1 MLEILKQVQYKFVS
15 LPSAINKTIM
25 WQNSSVIDKMYQK
38 LAIQVS
44 LNGLS
49 FATFD
54 TLTNKATILKKVE
67 LGKVNLTTKVED
79 LFAEA
84 FQKHPELTA
93 SYDEVVV
100 IHSNNLSTFVPTA
113 LFDEEYLGSY
123 LQFNTKVFETDFFA
137 YDELGNYEMN
147 NVYIPY
153 VNLNNYFIDQFG
165 TFDYKHANT
174 VLVKKL
180 LDVSKNIEEP
190 KMFVHVSDTHFE
202 IVVIQNQK
210 LQLYNSFDYK
220 TPEDFIYYIL
230 FTAEQL
236 HLNPENF
243 KLELLGKIAEGDAF
257 YTIAYKYVRNTN
269 LFDVN
274 FMFGSL
280 TDAEKREHF
289 ILLHS

>member
-1 MLEILKQVQYKFVS
+1 
-15 LPSAINKTIM
+15 M

-38 LAIQVS
+38 LVIQAS

-54 TLTNKATILKKVE
+54 TLTGEANKLQNIV
-67 LGKVNLTTKVED
+67 LGKVNLTTKIED

-84 FQKHPELTA
+84 FQNIPELKA
-93 SYDEVVV
+93 SYDEVVI

-113 LFDEEYLGSY
+113 LFDEDYLGSY

-137 YDELGNYEMN
+137 YDELSNYEMN

-180 LDVSKNIEEP
+180 LDISKNNEES
-190 KMFVHVSDTHFE
+190 KMFVHVSETHFE

-210 LQLYNSFDYK
+210 LQLYNTFEYK

-236 HLNPENF
+236 HLNPESF
-243 KLELLGKIAEGDAF
+243 KLELLGKIVEDDLLYKMA
-257 YTIAYKYVRNTN
+257 YTYVRNTY
-269 LFDVN
+269 LFDVS
-274 FMFGSL
+274 FMQSNS

-289 ILLHS
+289 ILLHA

>member
-1 MLEILKQVQYKFVS
+1 
-15 LPSAINKTIM
+15 M
-25 WQNSSVIDKMYQK
+25 WQNTSVIDKMYQK
-38 LAIQVS
+38 LAIQVC
-44 LNGLS
+44 LGGLS

-54 TLTNKATILKKVE
+54 TLINKATKLQKID
-67 LGKVNLTTKVED
+67 LGKVNFTTKIED

-84 FQKHPELTA
+84 FQNYPELKA
-93 SYDEVVV
+93 GYDEIVI

-137 YDELGNYEMN
+137 FDELENYEMN

-153 VNLNNYFIDQFG
+153 VNMNNYFIDQFG
-165 TFDYKHANT
+165 TFDYKHSNT
-174 VLVKKL
+174 VLVNKL
-180 LDVSKNIEEP
+180 LDVSKNKEELQL
-190 KMFVHVSDTHFE
+190 FVHVSDTHFE

-210 LQLYNSFDYK
+210 LLLYNSFDYK

-236 HLNPENF
+236 NLNPESF
-243 KLELLGKIAEGDAF
+243 KLELLGKIVDGDAL
-257 YTIAYKYVRNTN
+257 YKIAYKYVRNTN
-269 LFDVN
+269 LFDVS
-274 FMFGSL
+274 FMHNQL
-280 TDAEKREHF
+280 TETENREHF

>member
-1 MLEILKQVQYKFVS
+1 
-15 LPSAINKTIM
+15 M
-25 WQNSSVIDKMYQK
+25 WQNSSVIDKMYKK

-54 TLTNKATILKKVE
+54 TLMNKPLTLRKID
-67 LGKVNLTTKVED
+67 LGRFSVTAKIED
-79 LFAEA
+79 LFAQA
-84 FQKHPELTA
+84 FQNHPELKA
-93 SYDEVVV
+93 GYDEIAI
-100 IHSNNLSTFVPTA
+100 IHSNNLSTFVPIA

-137 YDELGNYEMN
+137 FDELGKYEMN

-153 VNLNNYFIDQFG
+153 VNMNNYFIDQFG

-174 VLVKKL
+174 VLVNKL
-180 LDVSKNIEEP
+180 LELSKNNEER

-210 LQLYNSFDYK
+210 LQLYNTFEYK

-236 HLNPENF
+236 QLNPEYF
-243 KLELLGKIAEGDAF
+243 KLELLGKINEGDAL
-257 YTIAYKYVRNTN
+257 YDMAYKYVRNTS
-269 LFDVN
+269 LFDVS
-274 FMFGSL
+274 FMFGAL
-280 TDAEKREHF
+280 TEAEKREHF

>member
-1 MLEILKQVQYKFVS
+1 
-15 LPSAINKTIM
+15 M
-25 WQNSSVIDKMYQK
+25 WQNTSVIDKTYKK

-54 TLTNKATILKKVE
+54 TLVNKPLSIQKIE
-67 LGKVNLTTKVED
+67 MGKVSITTKIED

-84 FQKHPELTA
+84 FQNYPELKA
-93 SYDEVVV
+93 GYDDIVI

-137 YDELGNYEMN
+137 FDELSNYEMN

-153 VNLNNYFIDQFG
+153 VNMNNYFIDQYG

-174 VLVKKL
+174 ILVQKL
-180 LDVSKNIEEP
+180 LEVSKNNEER

-236 HLNPENF
+236 HLNPESF
-243 KLELLGKIAEGDAF
+243 KLELLGKITEGDSLYTMAF
-257 YTIAYKYVRNTN
+257 KYVRNVAM
-269 LFDVN
+269 LDVSSMQN
-274 FMFGSL
+274 SFTES
-280 TDAEKREHF
+280 ENREHF

>member
-1 MLEILKQVQYKFVS
+1 
-15 LPSAINKTIM
+15 M
-25 WQNSSVIDKMYQK
+25 WQNSSVIDKMYKK

-54 TLTNKATILKKVE
+54 TLLNKPLQLQKID
-67 LGKVNLTTKVED
+67 LGKVNVGTKIED
-79 LFAEA
+79 LFEEA
-84 FQKHPELTA
+84 FQNHNELKA
-93 SYDEVVV
+93 GYDEIVI

-137 YDELGNYEMN
+137 FDELSNYAMN

-153 VNLNNYFIDQFG
+153 VNLNNYFVDQFG

-174 VLVKKL
+174 ILVNKL
-180 LDVSKNIEEP
+180 LDVSKNNEELQL
-190 KMFVHVSDTHFE
+190 FVHVSDAHFE

-210 LQLYNSFDYK
+210 LQLYNTFEYK

-230 FTAEQL
+230 FTSEQL
-236 HLNPENF
+236 ALNPENF
-243 KLELLGKIAEGDAF
+243 KLKLLGKITEDDAL
-257 YTIAYKYVRNTN
+257 YTIAYKYIRNTH

-274 FMFGSL
+274 FMPSNL

>member
-1 MLEILKQVQYKFVS
+1 
-15 LPSAINKTIM
+15 M
-25 WQNSSVIDKMYQK
+25 WQNTSVIDKTYKK

-49 FATFD
+49 FTTFD
-54 TLTNKATILKKVE
+54 TLTNKPLALQKIE
-67 LGKVNLTTKVED
+67 MGKVNVTTKIED

-84 FQKHPELTA
+84 FQNHPELKA
-93 SYDEVVV
+93 GYDEIV
-100 IHSNNLSTFVPTA
+100 IVHSNNLSTFVPTA

-137 YDELGNYEMN
+137 FDELTNYEMN

-153 VNLNNYFIDQFG
+153 VNMNNYFIDQFG
-165 TFDYKHANT
+165 TFDYKHANSI
-174 VLVKKL
+174 LIEKL
-180 LDVSKNIEEP
+180 LDISKNNEEL
-190 KMFVHVSDTHFE
+190 KMFVHVSDSHFE
-202 IVVIQNQK
+202 IVIIQNQK

-236 HLNPENF
+236 QLNPENF
-243 KLELLGKIAEGDAF
+243 KLELLGKITEGDTL
-257 YTIAYKYVRNTN
+257 YDITYKYVRNIT

-274 FMFGSL
+274 FMQNNFS
-280 TDAEKREHF
+280 DSENREHF
-289 ILLHS
+289 ILLHSWESSRENIKAEE

>member
-1 MLEILKQVQYKFVS
+1 
-15 LPSAINKTIM
+15 M
-25 WQNSSVIDKMYQK
+25 WQNTSVIDKMYRK

-54 TLTNKATILKKVE
+54 TLMNKPLQLQKID
-67 LGKVNLTTKVED
+67 LGKVNVTSKIED

-84 FQKHPELTA
+84 FKKNPELKA
-93 SYDEVVV
+93 GYDEVVIV
-100 IHSNNLSTFVPTA
+100 HSNNLSTFVPTA

-165 TFDYKHANT
+165 TFDYKHSNT
-174 VLVKKL
+174 ILVNKL
-180 LDVSKNIEEP
+180 LDLSKNNEER
-190 KMFVHVSDTHFE
+190 KMFVHISDTHFE

-210 LQLYNSFDYK
+210 LQLYNTFEYK

-230 FTAEQL
+230 FTSEQL
-236 HLNPENF
+236 FLNPENF
-243 KLELLGKIAEGDAF
+243 KLELLGKIAEGDAL
-257 YTIAYKYVRNTN
+257 YEIAYKYVRHTS

-274 FMFGSL
+274 FMFGVL
-280 TDAEKREHF
+280 TEAEKREHF

>member
-1 MLEILKQVQYKFVS
+1 
-15 LPSAINKTIM
+15 M
-25 WQNSSVIDKMYQK
+25 WQNSSVIDKMYKK

-54 TLTNKATILKKVE
+54 TLMNKPLQIQKINI
-67 LGKVNLTTKVED
+67 GNVNVTSKIED
-79 LFAEA
+79 LFTEA
-84 FQKHPELTA
+84 FHNFPELKA
-93 SYDEVVV
+93 GYDEITI

-137 YDELGNYEMN
+137 FDELPNYEMN

-153 VNLNNYFIDQFG
+153 VNMNNYFIDQFG

-174 VLVKKL
+174 ILVNKL
-180 LDVSKNIEEP
+180 LDLSKNNEEQ
-190 KMFVHVSDTHFE
+190 KMFVHISDSHFE
-202 IVVIQNQK
+202 IVIIQNQK
-210 LQLYNSFDYK
+210 LQLYNSFEYK

-236 HLNPENF
+236 HLNPETF
-243 KLELLGKIAEGDAF
+243 KLELLGKISEDDSLYSITF
-257 YTIAYKYVRNTN
+257 KYIRNTQ
-269 LFDVN
+269 LFDVS
-274 FMFGSL
+274 FMQSSL
-280 TDAEKREHF
+280 TDTEKREHF

>member
-1 MLEILKQVQYKFVS
+1 
-15 LPSAINKTIM
+15 M
-25 WQNSSVIDKMYQK
+25 WQNTNVIDKMYQK

-49 FATFD
+49 FAIFD
-54 TLTNKATILKKVE
+54 TLMNKVTKLQKIE
-67 LGKVNLTTKVED
+67 MGKVNVTTKIED
-79 LFAEA
+79 LFGEA
-84 FQKHPELTA
+84 FQKHPELKA
-93 SYDEVVV
+93 SYDEIVI

-137 YDELGNYEMN
+137 FDILEKYEMN

-153 VNLNNYFIDQFG
+153 VNMNNYFIDQFG

-174 VLVKKL
+174 VLVNKL
-180 LDVSKNIEEP
+180 LDVSKNNEELQL
-190 KMFVHVSDTHFE
+190 FVHVSDTHFE

-210 LQLYNSFDYK
+210 LQLYNSFDYQA
-220 TPEDFIYYIL
+220 PEDFIYYIL

-236 HLNPENF
+236 QLNPESF
-243 KLELLGKIAEGDAF
+243 KLQLLGKISEGDSL

-269 LFDVN
+269 LFDVS
-274 FMFGSL
+274 FMQSGL

-289 ILLHS
+289 ILLHA

>member
-1 MLEILKQVQYKFVS
+1 MSQNTSI
-15 LPSAINKTIM
+15 INKTY
-25 WQNSSVIDKMYQK
+25 KK

-49 FATFD
+49 FAIID
-54 TLTNKATILKKVE
+54 TLLNKPLSLQKINIGNVSITSKI
-67 LGKVNLTTKVED
+67 ED

-84 FQKHPELTA
+84 FQNYPELKA
-93 SYDEVVV
+93 SYDDIVI
-100 IHSNNLSTFVPTA
+100 IHSNNLSSFVPTA
-113 LFDEEYLGSY
+113 LFDEDYLGSY

-137 YDELGNYEMN
+137 FDELPNYEMN

-153 VNLNNYFIDQFG
+153 VNMNNYFIDQYG

-174 VLVKKL
+174 ILVQKL
-180 LDVSKNIEEP
+180 LEISKNNEER

-230 FTAEQL
+230 FTSEQL
-236 HLNPENF
+236 HLNPEIF
-243 KLELLGKIAEGDAF
+243 KLELLGKITEGDSI
-257 YTIAYKYVRNTN
+257 YNIVYNYVRNVSMM
-269 LFDVN
+269 DVSAIQN
-274 FMFGSL
+274 QF
-280 TDAEKREHF
+280 TETENREHF

>member
-1 MLEILKQVQYKFVS
+1 M
-15 LPSAINKTIM
+15 M

-44 LNGLS
+44 LKGLS

-54 TLTNKATILKKVE
+54 TLTNKATKLQNVV
-67 LGKVNLTTKVED
+67 LGKFQLTTKIED

-84 FQKHPELTA
+84 FENNPELKA
-93 SYDEVVV
+93 GYDEVVI

-113 LFDEEYLGSY
+113 LFDEDYLGSY

-174 VLVKKL
+174 ILVKKL
-180 LDVSKNIEEP
+180 LDVSKNNEERQ
-190 KMFVHVSDTHFE
+190 MFVHVSDTHFE
-202 IVVIQNQK
+202 IVVIQNQR
-210 LQLYNSFDYK
+210 LQLYNTFEYK

-236 HLNPENF
+236 QLNPENF
-243 KLELLGKIAEGDAF
+243 KLELLGKIAEDDAL
-257 YTIAYKYVRNTN
+257 YKIAYKYVRNTN
-269 LFDVN
+269 LFDVS
-274 FMFGSL
+274 FMQSNL

>member
-1 MLEILKQVQYKFVS
+1 
-15 LPSAINKTIM
+15 M
-25 WQNSSVIDKMYQK
+25 WQNTSVIDKMYQK
-38 LAIQVS
+38 LVIQVS

-54 TLTNKATILKKVE
+54 TLMNKPQTLKKID
-67 LGKVNLTTKVED
+67 LGKFNVNTKIED

-84 FQKHPELTA
+84 FQNNPELKA
-93 SYDEVVV
+93 GYDEIV
-100 IHSNNLSTFVPTA
+100 IIHNNNLSTFVPTA

-137 YDELGNYEMN
+137 FDELANYEMN

-153 VNLNNYFIDQFG
+153 VNMNNYFIDQFG

-174 VLVKKL
+174 VLVNKL
-180 LDVSKNIEEP
+180 LDLSKNNEER

-210 LQLYNSFDYK
+210 LQLYNTFEYK

-236 HLNPENF
+236 QLNPENF
-243 KLELLGKIAEGDAF
+243 KLELLGKIAEGDPL
-257 YTIAYKYVRNTN
+257 YDIAYKYVRNTH
-269 LFDVN
+269 LFDVS
-274 FMFGSL
+274 FMFGAL
-280 TDAEKREHF
+280 TEPEKREHF

>member
-1 MLEILKQVQYKFVS
+1 
-15 LPSAINKTIM
+15 M
-25 WQNSSVIDKMYQK
+25 WQNTSVIDKMYQK
-38 LAIQVS
+38 LVIQVS

-54 TLTNKATILKKVE
+54 TLMNKPQVLKKID
-67 LGKVNLTTKVED
+67 LGKFNVTTKIED

-84 FQKHPELTA
+84 FQNHPELKA
-93 SYDEVVV
+93 GYDEIV
-100 IHSNNLSTFVPTA
+100 IIHNNNLSTFVPTA

-137 YDELGNYEMN
+137 FDELGNYEMN

-153 VNLNNYFIDQFG
+153 VNMNNYFIDQFG
-165 TFDYKHANT
+165 TFDYKHATT
-174 VLVKKL
+174 VLVNKL
-180 LDVSKNIEEP
+180 LDLSKNNEER

-210 LQLYNSFDYK
+210 LQLYNTFEYK

-236 HLNPENF
+236 QLNPENF
-243 KLELLGKIAEGDAF
+243 KLELLGKIAEGDAL
-257 YTIAYKYVRNTN
+257 YDIAYKYVRNTN
-269 LFDVN
+269 LYDVS
-274 FMFGSL
+274 FMFGAL
-280 TDAEKREHF
+280 TESEKREHF

>member
-1 MLEILKQVQYKFVS
+1 
-15 LPSAINKTIM
+15 
-25 WQNSSVIDKMYQK
+25 MYQK

-54 TLTNKATILKKVE
+54 TLTNKATMLQKID
-67 LGKVNLTTKVED
+67 LGKVNVTTKIED

-84 FQKHPELTA
+84 FQKHPELKA
-93 SYDEVVV
+93 GYDEVVI

-180 LDVSKNIEEP
+180 LDVSKNNEES
-190 KMFVHVSDTHFE
+190 KMFVHVSDSHFE

-210 LQLYNSFDYK
+210 LQLYNTFEYK

-236 HLNPENF
+236 HLNPESF
-243 KLELLGKIAEGDAF
+243 KLELLGKISEGDSL
-257 YTIAYKYVRNTN
+257 YNIAYKYVRNTN
-269 LFDVN
+269 LFDVG
-274 FMFGSL
+274 FMQTGL

>member
-1 MLEILKQVQYKFVS
+1 
-15 LPSAINKTIM
+15 M

-54 TLTNKATILKKVE
+54 TLMNKPQLLQKID
-67 LGKVNLTTKVED
+67 LGKINVTTKIED

-84 FQKHPELTA
+84 FLNHPELKA
-93 SYDEVVV
+93 GYDEIVI

-153 VNLNNYFIDQFG
+153 VNMNNYFIDQFG

-174 VLVKKL
+174 ILVNKL
-180 LDVSKNIEEP
+180 LDLSKNNEER

-210 LQLYNSFDYK
+210 LQLYNTFEYK

-236 HLNPENF
+236 QLNPENF
-243 KLELLGKIAEGDAF
+243 KLELLGKITEGDGL

-269 LFDVN
+269 LFDVS
-274 FMFGSL
+274 FMLGPL
-280 TDAEKREHF
+280 TEADKREHF
-289 ILLHS
+289 ILLHSWESSPENIKAEE

>member
-1 MLEILKQVQYKFVS
+1 
-15 LPSAINKTIM
+15 M

-54 TLTNKATILKKVE
+54 TLTNKATMLQKID
-67 LGKVNLTTKVED
+67 LGKVNVTTKIED

-84 FQKHPELTA
+84 FQKHPELKA
-93 SYDEVVV
+93 SYDEVVI

-137 YDELGNYEMN
+137 FDELGNYEMN

-153 VNLNNYFIDQFG
+153 VNMNNYFIDQFG

-174 VLVKKL
+174 VLVNKL
-180 LDVSKNIEEP
+180 LDLSKNKEELQL
-190 KMFVHVSDTHFE
+190 FVHISDAHFE

-236 HLNPENF
+236 HLNPESF
-243 KLELLGKIAEGDAF
+243 KLELLGKIIEGDSL
-257 YTIAYKYVRNTN
+257 YDIAYKYIRNTN
-269 LFDVN
+269 LFDVS
-274 FMFGSL
+274 FMQNNL

>member
-1 MLEILKQVQYKFVS
+1 
-15 LPSAINKTIM
+15 M
-25 WQNSSVIDKMYQK
+25 WQNSSVIDKMYKK

-49 FATFD
+49 FVTFD
-54 TLTNKATILKKVE
+54 TLMNKPLVLQKID
-67 LGKVNLTTKVED
+67 LGKINVTTKIED

-84 FQKHPELTA
+84 FHNYPELK
-93 SYDEVVV
+93 SDYDQVII

-113 LFDEEYLGSY
+113 LFDAEYLGSY

-137 YDELGNYEMN
+137 FDELNNYEMN

-153 VNLNNYFIDQFG
+153 VNMNNYFIDQFG

-174 VLVKKL
+174 ILVNKL
-180 LDVSKNIEEP
+180 LDFSKNNEELQL
-190 KMFVHVSDTHFE
+190 FVHVSDSHFE

-210 LQLYNSFDYK
+210 LQLYNTFEYK

-236 HLNPENF
+236 HLNPESF
-243 KLELLGKIAEGDAF
+243 KLELLGKIAVDDSL
-257 YTIAYKYVRNTN
+257 YKMAYKYVRNTN
-269 LFDVN
+269 LFDVS
-274 FMFGSL
+274 FMQSSL